1 MIYTS
6 RDIKDRIAL
15 GDNKYY
21 ITEVNDGTGRIILT
35 PAPDSVIEEGT
46 DINKELLQIMEDRIV
61 MLMNRVFNDITTNPF
76 IIRFTSLDGLTG
88 NGVWNATH
96 KRIEC

>member
-21 ITEVNDGTGRIILT
+21 MEQLDDGRIMLT
-35 PAPDSVIEEGT
+35 PAPDTVVEEGT
-46 DINKELLQIMEDRIV
+46 DINKELLQLMEDRIT
-61 MLMNRVFNDITTNPF
+61 MLMNRVFNDLTANPF
-76 IIRFTSLDGLTG
+76 IMTFRSLDGVMVEG
-88 NGVWNATH
+88 IWNESAR
-96 KRIEC
+96 RIEC

>member
-6 RDIKDRIAL
+6 RDIKDRIAI

-21 ITEVNDGTGRIILT
+21 MEQLSDGRIMLT
-35 PAPDSVIEEGT
+35 PAPDTVIEAGT

-61 MLMNRVFNDITTNPF
+61 MLMNRVFNDITANPF
-76 IIRFTSLDGLTG
+76 IIRFTSVDGLTG
-88 NGVWNATH
+88 NGVWNVTH

>member
-6 RDIKDRIAL
+6 REIKDRIAL

-21 ITEVNDGTGRIILT
+21 MEQLGDGRIMLT
-35 PAPDSVIEEGT
+35 PAPDTVVEVGT

-61 MLMNRVFNDITTNPF
+61 LLMNRVFSNITGNPF
-76 IIRFTSLDGLTG
+76 IIRFTSLNGLDVE
-88 NGVWNATH
+88 GVWDESTS
-96 KRIEC
+96 RIEC

>member
-6 RDIKDRIAL
+6 RDIKDRIAF

-21 ITEVNDGTGRIILT
+21 MEQLSDGRIMLT

-61 MLMNRVFNDITTNPF
+61 MLMNRVFNDITANPF